1 MGLWQGKYL
10 IVRRDG
16 TSPAWN
22 NLAFVLGPRDP
33 HAAAAIMGY
42 VESMMKEK
50 GHDEAYCKALLELAS
65 SYDDYQKEHGEGDPT
80 APPWR
85 AEAHDVMTA
94 LQGDTSV
101 VVVFP
106 DKDNKKTKPPKD

>member
-10 IVRRDG
+10 LVRRDG

-33 HAAAAIMGY
+33 HAAAGIIGY
-42 VESMMKEK
+42 VESMMKDPD
-50 GHDEAYCKALLELAS
+50 HDKAYCQALLDLAAS
-65 SYDDYQKEHGEGDPT
+65 HDGYQAEHGVGDPT
-80 APPWR
+80 AHPWR
-85 AEAHDVMTA
+85 PEAHDVMTA
-94 LQGDTSV
+94 LQGTVSV

-106 DKDNKKTKPPKD
+106 DADNTKTTKPKD